1 MAINFNQRHL
11 EVNKQTVAGLTRVYG
26 HLRRAQASY
35 WKAVGNPFLL
45 SEEVAKRFTDIEVNL
60 AAVQRSLDAAQIVL
74 AQENAVYIE
83 RLNSEFIDK
92 LA

>member
-35 WKAVGNPFLL
+35 RKAVGNPFLL
-45 SEEVAKRFTDIEVNL
+45 SYTVASRLTDIESNL
-60 AAVQRSLDAAQIVL
+60 SAVQRALDACQIEL
-74 AQENAVYIE
+74 ADENVVYE
-83 RLNSEFIDK
+83 QRLK
-92 LA
+92 GGQ